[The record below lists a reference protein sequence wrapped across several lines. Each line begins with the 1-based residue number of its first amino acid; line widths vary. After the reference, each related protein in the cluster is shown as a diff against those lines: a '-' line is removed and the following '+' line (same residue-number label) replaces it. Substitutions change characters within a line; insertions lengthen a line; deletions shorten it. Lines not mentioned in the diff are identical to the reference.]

1 MMRLPAIVVL
11 ACAFVRASAQQED
24 RLIPRDLI
32 EQRIESAAERLG
44 DDSDVDLTNLFEILA
59 DRYRDPLDLN
69 HTSPDE
75 IAELQLLSD
84 VQINALFDHIRTEGP
99 LLSIYELQT
108 IDAFDPYTIALVR
121 PFITVREQTANT
133 RVPFRELLRLS
144 ENEVIVRTV
153 FDVQQRKGYMGRD
166 NLFGNT
172 YADPDGDE
180 LPDVSD
186 PEVMDSLRANGKV
199 YLGSPYKLYTRY
211 RMRYRQNLSLGIT
224 AEKDEG
230 EEFFKGSQKDGYDF
244 YSAHLF
250 LRDIGPIKALAV
262 GDFQAQFGQG
272 LTYWSGLAFS
282 GKSSYTM
289 NIKRNASGLLPY
301 ASVNENQFLR
311 GVGATVEVARHVDV
325 TGFWSQRTLDGNV
338 ALGDTTDSGD
348 IEVSFS
354 SFQEDGL
361 HRTPNELE
369 KKDAIDE
376 RTIGGH
382 LRYRSKS
389 FSAGGTVTN
398 TTYGAPLT
406 RDAKPY
412 NQFEFSGD
420 GLTKYGADWSLLYHN
435 ASWFGE
441 VSATDNGA
449 IAWLTG
455 GLISVDKRV
464 SLSVL
469 YRDFPRDYIGL
480 YSVAFAEGSNAWNER
495 GLYTGIEV
503 RASRKW
509 TLNAYFDQYRFPWLR
524 YQTDAPSEGYDVLG
538 QLTWKP
544 SKTVE
549 IYGRVRHR
557 VNQKNAEGITEGI
570 DPLVD
575 VEQTNYRVNAN
586 YKVSKGVSMRTRVEV
601 VDYQRGSSALEHGFL
616 LYQDIVHRPLR
627 SPVEFTFRVA
637 LFQTDS
643 YDARVYA
650 YENDLIGL
658 FSIPPYYGRGMRWY
672 LMARV
677 TPLRRVDLWIRY
689 GAWLWN
695 GQDRY
700 SSGLSEINGT
710 GDPATGTTAR
720 SDIKIQLRW
729 KF

>member
-1 MMRLPAIVVL
+1 MRRGTLTGVLLCAIAL
-11 ACAFVRASAQQED
+11 AHAQED
-24 RLIPRDLI
+24 RFVPRDLI
-32 EQRIESAAERLG
+32 EQRIEAAAERLG
-44 DDSDVDLTNLFEILA
+44 DESDVDLTALFEILS
-59 DRYRDPLDLN
+59 DRYRDPIDLN
-69 HTSPDE
+69 RATAEDL
-75 IAELQLLSD
+75 AELQLLSD
-84 VQINALFDHIRTEGP
+84 VQIGALLEHIRVEGP
-99 LLSIYELQT
+99 LLSTYELQT
-108 IDAFDPYTIALVR
+108 IDAFDASSIALIR
-121 PFITVREQTANT
+121 PFVAVREQGSNA
-133 RVPFRELLRLS
+133 RVPFRELLRLA
-144 ENEVIVRTV
+144 EHEIVVRSIA
-153 FDVQQRKGYMGRD
+153 DVQQRKGYMGRD
-166 NLFGNT
+166 NLFGGT
-172 YADPDGDE
+172 YTDPDGDP
-180 LPDVSD
+180 LPDVAD
-186 PEVMDSLRANGKV
+186 PGILDSLRRNGKA
-199 YLGSPYKLYTRY
+199 YLGSPYKLYARY
-211 RMRYRQNLSLGIT
+211 RMRYRQNLSFGIT

-230 EEFFKGSQKDGYDF
+230 EEFFSGSQPDGFDF

-262 GDFQAQFGQG
+262 GDYQAQFGQG
-272 LTYWSGLAFS
+272 LTYWSGLAFA

-311 GVGATVEVARHVDV
+311 GVGATVEVAKNLDL
-325 TGFWSQRTLDGNV
+325 TGFWSQRQLDGNV
-338 ALGDTTDSGD
+338 ALGDTTDPGD

-361 HRTPNELE
+361 HRTPNELD

-382 LRYRSKS
+382 LRYGTKS
-389 FSAGGTVTN
+389 FSAGGTVSN
-398 TTYGAPLT
+398 IAYGAALS

-412 NQFEFSGD
+412 NQFEFTGD
-420 GLTKYGADWSLLYHN
+420 GLTKYGADWNLLYRN

-449 IAWLTG
+449 IAWLSG
-455 GLISVDKRV
+455 ALISVDRRV
-464 SLSVL
+464 SLSLL
-469 YRDFPRDYIGL
+469 YRDLPRDYLGL
-480 YSVAFAEGSNAWNER
+480 YSVVFAEGSNAWNER

-503 RASRKW
+503 RATRQW

-524 YQTDAPSEGYDVLG
+524 YQTDAPSTGYDVLA
-538 QLTWKP
+538 QLTYKP
-544 SKTVE
+544 TKTIE

-557 VNQKNAEGITEGI
+557 MNQRNAEGIDEGI
-570 DPLVD
+570 DPLVN
-575 VEQTNYRVNAN
+575 VEQTNYRLNAT
-586 YKVSKGVSMRTRVEV
+586 YKVSNSVSLRTRAEA
-601 VDYQRGSSALEHGFL
+601 VDHQRGESALEHGFL

-627 SPVEFTFRVA
+627 SPVEMTFRVA

-658 FSIPPYYGRGMRWY
+658 FTIPPYYGRGMRWY
-672 LMARV
+672 LMARL

-710 GDPATGTTAR
+710 GDPATGHVTR
-720 SDIKIQLRW
+720 SDLKVQVRW